1 MMEAVFPA
9 RSQPPP
15 AKPSVTTHPKTPSH
29 WTSAD
34 AESLYHVSAW
44 SGGYFRADDRG
55 HVQVLPDADPARGV
69 SLHDL
74 AVDLQRRGFQL
85 PVLVRFPEILQ
96 HRLSALADAFGQAIS
111 DYGYQGSYRAVYPI
125 KVNQQCDIVEELLGF
140 GRELG
145 MGFEA
150 GSKPELLVALA
161 YMDQPDG
168 VIICNGYKDSVYIE
182 TALLAQELGRHPI
195 VVVDRFAELELIIRI
210 SKRLGLRPH
219 LGVRARLASRGA
231 GRWHESSGDR
241 SKFGLS
247 VSEIALLID
256 RLRDEGMLDCL
267 ELLHFHLG
275 SQITEIRAIK
285 EALRESSRIY
295 VELCRAGARLRF
307 LDVGGGLGVD
317 YDGSKT
323 SATSSINY
331 TLQEYANDVVD
342 AVLQVCD
349 EADVPHPEIL
359 SESGRALVAHHAVL
373 IFDVL
378 GANEITIARLPESTG
393 GSDVLPLRGLF
404 ETLESIDDSN
414 IRESFHDAQQ
424 FKEEAV
430 NLFNLGYLDLAGRA
444 NAEDLYWAICERVL
458 SRARRQG
465 IQLPEFDQL
474 ERSLADTY
482 FCNFS
487 LFQSVPDSWAIQHL
501 FPVMPIHRL
510 NERPT
515 RMGTLADLTCDSD
528 GKVNRFIDGGSV
540 KHALELHALNG
551 RPYYV
556 GMFLVGAYQ
565 ETLGDLHNLFGD
577 TTAVHV
583 TRDETHGYRI
593 DRVVEGDTV
602 NEVLGYLQYSKRDLM
617 RRVRS
622 ASEDAVRRRAL
633 TMEQSARLLRRFE
646 EGLTGYTYLSREELM
661 LEGPPPESPEA
672 EQSASQ

>member
-1 MMEAVFPA
+1 M
-9 RSQPPP
+9 
-15 AKPSVTTHPKTPSH
+15 
-29 WTSAD
+29 
-34 AESLYHVSAW
+34 YHVSEW
-44 SGGYFRADDRG
+44 SGGYFCVDDQG
-55 HVQVLPDADPARGV
+55 HVRVHPDADGARGL
-69 SLHDL
+69 SLHEL
-74 AVDLQRRGFQL
+74 VVDLQRRGFQL
-85 PVLVRFPEILQ
+85 PVLIRFPEILQ
-96 HRLSALADAFGQAIS
+96 HRLHALTDAFGQAIQE
-111 DYGYQGSYRAVYPI
+111 YGYRGHYRPVYPI
-125 KVNQQCDIVEELLGF
+125 KVNQQCDIVEELLDC

-150 GSKPELLVALA
+150 GSKSELLVALA

-195 VVVDRFAELELIIRI
+195 LVVDRFAELDMVIRI
-210 SKRLGLRPH
+210 SKRLELRPH
-219 LGVRARLASRGA
+219 IGVRARLASRGA
-231 GRWHESSGDR
+231 GRWHESSGAR

-247 VSEIALLID
+247 VTEIVLLIE
-256 RLRDEGMLDCL
+256 RLRDEDMLDCL

-285 EALRESSRIY
+285 EALRESSRVY
-295 VELCRAGARLRF
+295 VELRRMGADLKF

-317 YDGSKT
+317 YDGSRT

-331 TLQEYANDVVD
+331 TLQEYANDVID
-342 AVLQVCD
+342 AVQQVCD
-349 EADVPHPEIL
+349 DVDVPHPEIL
-359 SESGRALVAHHAVL
+359 SESGRALAAHHAVL

-378 GANEITIARLPESTG
+378 GANEITIAELPESSEKG
-393 GSDVLPLRGLF
+393 EALPLRGLF
-404 ETLESIDDSN
+404 ETLDSINDSN
-414 IRESFHDAQQ
+414 IRESLHDAQQ

-430 NLFNLGYLDLAGRA
+430 NLFNLGHLDLEARA
-444 NAEDLYWAICERVL
+444 HAEDLFWAICQRVR
-458 SRARRQG
+458 SKARRQE
-465 IQLPEFDQL
+465 QDLPEFDQL

-501 FPVMPIHRL
+501 FPVMPVHRL

-528 GKVNRFIDGGSV
+528 GKVNRFIDGGGGV

-551 RPYYV
+551 NPYYV
-556 GMFLVGAYQ
+556 AMFLVGAYQ

-583 TRDETHGYRI
+583 TRDDTHGYSI

-617 RRVRS
+617 RKVRA

-661 LEGPPPESPEA
+661 LESAPPNTEA
-672 EQSASQ
+672 EQAASQ